1 MSAEFPPD
9 RTGTLSRREVV
20 AGLAML
26 AAGGVAAARKP
37 QTKVDYLGNHKLEQ
51 ILPAQIG
58 QWKFVSTSGLVV
70 PPKDQLA
77 LAIYSQTVTRVY
89 AAGNSTIM
97 LLVAYSASQNGF
109 LQVHRP
115 EFCYT
120 AAGFELSDFA
130 RHDVPL
136 GGAKS
141 LRVNTLTALREGGG
155 GGEKLLYWTRIGNH
169 IPLSWAEQK
178 LVFAE
183 DNLRG
188 LIPDAALIRVSAP
201 VGEEGALSNLDQFV
215 RAMIEATAPRL
226 RRVFVV

>member
-9 RTGTLSRREVV
+9 RTRTLSRREVV

-37 QTKVDYLGNHKLEQ
+37 DIKIDYLGNHKLDQ

-58 QWKFVSTSGLVV
+58 RWKFVSTSGLVV

-77 LAIYSQTVTRVY
+77 LAIYSQTLTRVY
-89 AAGNSTIM
+89 TDGRSLIM
-97 LLVAYSASQNGF
+97 LLVAYSASETGF

-120 AAGFELSDFA
+120 AAGFQLSDFA
-130 RHDVPL
+130 HHDVQMNRE
-136 GGAKS
+136 KS
-141 LRVNTLTALREGGG
+141 FRVNTLSAMRED

-178 LVFAE
+178 IVFAE
-183 DNLRG
+183 DNLRR
-188 LIPDAALIRVSAP
+188 LIPDAALVRVSTP
-201 VGEEGALSNLDQFV
+201 LPDEGGALANLDEFV
-215 RAMIEATAPRL
+215 REMVAATAPAF
-226 RRVFVV
+226 RRVLVP